1 MKTIKDLERKL
12 QKADYKQA
20 RLYLFCNF
28 IALMLISAYSILMLS
43 PTVQLVFP
51 EGGDSRKQMIA
62 IFVLTLFGCGVF
74 TIYAASLFFR
84 KKSKQLGILMALGAS
99 KKRLAP
105 GLFKEVLFL
114 SSSASIA
121 GILAGFPLVWILWNG
136 FRLLIVDSSDMV
148 LNLNLSSLFIPVF
161 FALLVV
167 IFSLALANR
176 YLVRTDILDVIRE
189 EHKNEP
195 VKTPGKWCGPVGFLL
210 IFTGFLLG
218 YYTPTFYMETFSAM
232 PPAWTNLS
240 YAPVFIGL
248 YLVVLHTVVHGW
260 IPHRKAP
267 YKNIIS
273 RSMMKFQGKQTVN
286 NLLVGT
292 VLIAGACFASG
303 YIFSVMG
310 PQITANAPKP
320 YAYLF
325 PYRADQDMPDKEK
338 VTEIADKHHV
348 SLKDWTETDYV
359 FLAFDGESQ
368 YVMPDG
374 HFKTVYNELAS
385 LRTCMSETAFN
396 CITGQKTDVLPGT
409 FMAISD
415 TEEVATYHLSTY
427 GSLITN
433 PVTKETIATEFAG
446 FLHYDLLFKREGYMV
461 LDDSDYEK
469 ISRELTEEYRGKL
482 SLFNVNGEDNY
493 DFAYDLFRTIVSQ
506 TDDSCYMPYYVDI
519 YTKTNHEKAGISYDD
534 FAADVER
541 FKKSD
546 PDSTAFRTEWA
557 YMPVFQILNSH
568 DFLMTYSVY
577 IMMFLFIFIV
587 CLIAACII
595 LHTRCQTIALN
606 NRYLFEDLKRLGASP
621 EFLTQEVK
629 KQCTSVFLTP
639 SVVGITAMGF
649 VFFMIL
655 FINDNRISHSEVTSV
670 LLSITSFAVLGMFL
684 YGVYRATVQAIK
696 RQLSL

>member
-12 QKADYKQA
+12 QKTDYKQA

-28 IALMLISAYSILMLS
+28 IALMLISAYSTLMLS
-43 PTVQLVFP
+43 PTIQLVFP

-84 KKSKQLGILMALGAS
+84 KKSKQLGVLMALGAS
-99 KKRLAP
+99 RKRLAP

-114 SSSASIA
+114 SSVASIA
-121 GILAGFPLVWILWNG
+121 GILAGFPLVWILWSG
-136 FRLLIVDSSDMV
+136 FRLLIVDNSDMV
-148 LNLNLSSLFIPVF
+148 LNLNLSCLFIPVL
-161 FALLVV
+161 FALLVI

-176 YLVRTDILDVIRE
+176 YLVRTDILEVIRE

-195 VKTPGKWCGPVGFLL
+195 VKTPEKWCGPVGFLL
-210 IFTGFLLG
+210 IFAGFLLG
-218 YYTPTFYMETFSAM
+218 YYVPGLYMETFSAM
-232 PPAWTNLS
+232 PPAWVNLS

-248 YLVVLHTVVHGW
+248 YFVVLHTVVHGW

-303 YIFSVMG
+303 YIFSIMG
-310 PQITANAPKP
+310 PQLTTNASKP

-325 PYRADQDMPDKEK
+325 PYRADQDMPDKEE
-338 VTEIADKHHV
+338 VTEIAAEHNV
-348 SLKDWTETDYV
+348 SLKDWTEADYV
-359 FLAFDGESQ
+359 SLAFDGEIQ
-368 YVMPDG
+368 YIMPDE
-374 HFKTVYNELAS
+374 HLKTVYEELS
-385 LRTCMSETAFN
+385 TLETCMSESTFN
-396 CITGQKTDVLPGT
+396 RITGQKADVLSGT
-409 FMAISD
+409 FMTISD
-415 TEEVATYHLSTY
+415 AEEVATYHLRTY

-433 PVTKETIATEFAG
+433 PVTKESISTEFAG
-446 FLHYDLLFKREGYMV
+446 FLHYDLLFKKNGYMV

-469 ISRELTEEYRGKL
+469 ISRELTTEYRGKL

-493 DFAYDLFRTIVSQ
+493 DFAYDLFHTLVNK
-506 TDDSCYMPYYVDI
+506 TDDSCYMPFYVDI
-519 YTKTNHEKAGISYDD
+519 YTKANHEKAGISYDD
-534 FAADVER
+534 FTSEINH

-546 PDSTAFRTEWA
+546 PDSTTFRTEWA

-577 IMMFLFIFIV
+577 IMMFLFIFII

-621 EFLTQEVK
+621 EFLTREVK
-629 KQCTSVFLTP
+629 KQCTNVFLMP

-655 FINDNRISHSEVTSV
+655 FINDNRISHSEVTSI
-670 LLSITSFAVLGMFL
+670 LLSIVSFAVLGIFL
-684 YGVYRATVQAIK
+684 YGVYRFTVREIK

>member
-12 QKADYKQA
+12 QKTDYKQA

-28 IALMLISAYSILMLS
+28 IALMLISSYSALMLS

-62 IFVLTLFGCGVF
+62 IFALTLFGCGVF

-84 KKSKQLGILMALGAS
+84 KKSKQLGVLMALGAS

-105 GLFKEVLFL
+105 GLFKEVLLL
-114 SSSASIA
+114 SSAASIA

-136 FRLLIVDSSDMV
+136 FRFLIVDSSDMV
-148 LNLNLSSLFIPVF
+148 LNLSLKCLFIPAL

-210 IFTGFLLG
+210 IFAGFILG
-218 YYTPTFYMETFSAM
+218 YYTPGLYMEVFSAM
-232 PPAWTNLS
+232 PPAWVNLS
-240 YAPVFIGL
+240 YAPVFVGL

-260 IPHRKAP
+260 ISHRKAP

-273 RSMMKFQGKQTVN
+273 RSMMKFQGRQTVN

-292 VLIAGACFASG
+292 VLIAGACFASC

-310 PQITANAPKP
+310 PQLTANKPKP

-325 PYRADQDMPDKEK
+325 PYRADQDMPDREE
-338 VTEIADKHHV
+338 VTEIAAEHNV
-348 SLKDWTETDYV
+348 SLKDWTEADYA

-368 YVMPDG
+368 YTMPDG
-374 HFKTVYNELAS
+374 HFKTVYNELSS
-385 LRTCMSETAFN
+385 LETCMSEATFN
-396 CITGQKTDVLPGT
+396 HITGQSADVLPGT
-409 FMAISD
+409 FMVISD
-415 TEEVATYHLSTY
+415 TEEVATYFLRTY

-433 PVTKETIATEFAG
+433 PVTKEAIHTEFAG
-446 FLHYDLLFKREGYMV
+446 FLHYDLLFKRNGYMV

-469 ISRELTEEYRGKL
+469 ISPGLTGEYRGKL
-482 SLFNVNGEDNY
+482 SLFNINEEDNY
-493 DFAYDLFRTIVSQ
+493 DFAYDLFRTIVSS
-506 TDDSCYMPYYVDI
+506 TDDSCYMPYYIDI
-519 YTKTNHEKAGISYDD
+519 YTKANREKAGLSYDD
-534 FAADVER
+534 WTDNIEH
-541 FKKSD
+541 FKKSN
-546 PDSTAFRTEWA
+546 PDSTTFRTEWA

-621 EFLTQEVK
+621 AFLTWEVK

-639 SVVGITAMGF
+639 SIVGVTAMGF

-655 FINDNRISHSEVTSV
+655 FINDNRISHSEVTSILFCIASFV
-670 LLSITSFAVLGMFL
+670 VLSIFL
-684 YGVYRATVQAIK
+684 YGVYRVTVREIK